1 MGFEVIH
8 QPKSNAVFFFR
19 EIPWQKCLFFSI
31 LFRVSVSVLF
41 RVFPCSSV
49 ANSSASA
56 SSFPTVAHAS
66 NSEIHFPVAPLSPS
80 I

>member
-49 ANSSASA
+49 ANSSAS
-56 SSFPTVAHAS
+56 SFPTVAHAS
-66 NSEIHFPVAPLSPS
+66 NSEVHFLIAP
-80 I
+80 